1 MTDTAASISAIF
13 AEMPS
18 RLDPEGAAG
27 LDVVIQFDLAGD
39 GGGVW
44 HCAIS
49 DGACAVSEG
58 PHDAPTMTVSMEAA
72 DYVELTSGT
81 LDGMTAFMTGRLRI
95 AGDMGLAM
103 QMQNLFRMG

>member
-1 MTDTAASISAIF
+1 MTDTAATIRDIF
-13 AEMPS
+13 AQMPG
-18 RLDPEGAAG
+18 RLDPETAAG

-58 PHDAPTMTVSMEAA
+58 AHDAPTMTVSMEAA

-81 LDGMTAFMTGRLRI
+81 LDGMTAFMTGRLKI

-103 QMQNLFRMG
+103 KMQSLFRMG